1 MSAGNPR
8 PRRSGPHHWVRW
20 LVGAVVGVVV
30 LASLAVAGTFI
41 YIHFVA
47 GKAPAP
53 FSLSTKASGSQS
65 AAPSAPASGNPSAAA
80 ASLAGTWTVAGG
92 SQAGYRV
99 NEVLF
104 GQQNTAVGRTSA
116 VSGHLTIAGQAATAG
131 TFSVAM
137 ATVRSDQSQ
146 RDVQFNGR
154 IMDTSSYPTA
164 TFTLTR
170 PISLDPMPAAG
181 ATKTYTAQGNLTLRG
196 KTRPVTFKLTAEHA
210 ANTIKL
216 SGSIPVTFAT
226 WDIPNPSFGPITT
239 QNHGSVEFLLNLG
252 RS

>member
-1 MSAGNPR
+1 MSADSPR
-8 PRRSGPHHWVRW
+8 PRRWVPRHWMRW
-20 LVGAVVGVVV
+20 LVGAVVVI
-30 LASLAVAGTFI
+30 AALAVGGPFI

-47 GKAPAP
+47 AKAPAP
-53 FSLSTKASGSQS
+53 FSIATKTHGTQP
-65 AAPSAPASGNPSAAA
+65 AAPA
-80 ASLAGTWTVAGG
+80 ASTSATVPATATPLAGTWTVVSG
-92 SQAGYRV
+92 SQVGYRV

-116 VSGHLTIAGQAATAG
+116 VNGHLTITGHAAAAG
-131 TFSVAM
+131 TFTVAM
-137 ATVRSDQSQ
+137 ATVKSDQSQ

-164 TFTLTR
+164 AFTLTH
-170 PISLDPMPAAG
+170 PISLDPPPAAG
-181 ATKTYTAQGNLTLRG
+181 ATRTYTAQGNLTLRG
-196 KTRPVTFKLTAEHA
+196 QTRPVTFKLTAEHVA
-210 ANTIKL
+210 STIKL

-239 QNHGSVEFLLNLG
+239 QNHGSLEFLLNLS